1 MRRFM
6 NQLKN
11 GTFVIS
17 YCAACKKKIWPPYE
31 HCPYCYRR
39 ASTVPAGKFG
49 RIAGFSRSWL
59 EEEGE
64 AIVALIDLEGILL
77 FGSVSEGR
85 RIAIGTL
92 VELVA
97 AGASP
102 NGEIYFNFKTLD
114 GFDSYTMSK

>member
-1 MRRFM
+1 MT
-6 NQLKN
+6 QLKN
-11 GTFVIS
+11 GNLVIS

-31 HCPYCYRR
+31 YCPYCYRR

-49 RIAGFSRSWL
+49 RIVEFSRSWI

-64 AIVALIDLEGILL
+64 AIVALIDMEGILL
-77 FGSVSEGR
+77 FGSVSEGS
-85 RIAIGTL
+85 RIATGTL
-92 VELVA
+92 VELVE

-102 NGEIYFNFKTLD
+102 NGKIYFSFKTLD

>member
-11 GTFVIS
+11 GNLVIS
-17 YCAACKKKIWPPYE
+17 YCEACKKKIWPPYE
-31 HCPYCYRR
+31 HCPYCYRK

-49 RIAGFSRSWL
+49 RIVEFSRSWI
-59 EEEGE
+59 EEEGKV
-64 AIVALIDLEGILL
+64 IIALIDMEGIFL
-77 FGSVSEGR
+77 FGSVSEGP
-85 RIAIGTL
+85 RIAIGTP

-102 NGEIYFNFKTLD
+102 NGRIYFSFKTLD
-114 GFDSYTMSK
+114 GFDSYTVNK